1 MNFEH
6 THSWSVDLSAD
17 GSTLAIGTSTETP
30 ESDKQFIQVYRWNGT
45 HYASYFNGLPA
56 GETSA
61 VSLSRD
67 GNALAVGLPYIG
79 KRGGTTTVYK
89 FLPSSTCEDGFQQ
102 LRISL
107 TTDSNPIETR
117 WTLQIG
123 SNTTV
128 ESQSYEGFPFATFVE
143 EYCIPVHSCIK
154 FVVYDEGHNGMSQ
167 PGVYSLILGGEEVAR
182 GGEFDRF
189 YLHRIGE
196 CDCPTGESLLSVDA
210 QKFTYV
216 DETQLNW
223 SLSHQN
229 QLKDPLLQG
238 NFLHDESIDYFEE
251 CIPDDSCYNLNI
263 FPAHIPDLGYEYPF
277 PCIGDF
283 LGGYW
288 SYDVTFNGTLLSSNT
303 ADFLFCPRSIGIGEC
318 SSKQQIECD
327 NGSVPLRIELTFD
340 HWLTIDTTANSVTN
354 SHWDLSDQGNGK
366 IVLVGV
372 QEFFIYMNSWTPM
385 YDISDEEEVKGV
397 TICKAVDA
405 CYLFNM
411 IEIGT
416 SGFKLF
422 LGNTEIGTTNSSSVS
437 IGESCLF
444 LPSQSPSLSLSPS
457 ETQIPTIKPTPFP
470 TFITWPTLS
479 PLPPT
484 PFPVEPATVPT
495 IPGQ

>member
-1 MNFEH
+1 MSCFEH

-17 GSTLAIGTSTETP
+17 GYTLAIGASTETS
-30 ESDKQFIQVYRWNGT
+30 ESDNEFIQVYRWNGT
-45 HYASYFNGLPA
+45 HYAAYFNGLPA

-107 TTDSNPIETR
+107 TTDGNPIETR
-117 WTLQIG
+117 WTLLIG
-123 SNTTV
+123 LNTTV

-143 EYCIPVHSCIK
+143 EYCIPVHACIK
-154 FVVYDEGHNGMSQ
+154 FVVYDEGHNGMSP
-167 PGVYSLILGGEEVAR
+167 PGVYSLILEGEEVAR
-182 GGEFDRF
+182 GGEFDRY

-196 CDCPTGESLLSVDA
+196 CDCPAGESLLTVDA
-210 QKFTYV
+210 EKFTYL

-229 QLKDPLLQG
+229 QLKDPTLRGTPLFRGTLLHG
-238 NFLHDESIDYFEE
+238 TSSIGYFEE

-263 FPAHIPDLGYEYPF
+263 FPAQIPDFAF
-277 PCIGDF
+277 PCIEEYY
-283 LGGYW
+283 GGHW
-288 SYDVTFNGTLLSSNT
+288 SYDVTFNGTLLSSNY
-303 ADFLFCPRSIGIGEC
+303 DEFLFCPRSIGIGEC
-318 SSKQQIECD
+318 SSKQQQIECD

-366 IVLVGV
+366 IILVGV

-385 YDISDEEEVKGV
+385 YNVSDEEEVKGV

-416 SGFKLF
+416 SGYKLF
-422 LGNTEIGTTNSSSVS
+422 LGNTEISTTNSSSVS

-457 ETQIPTIKPTPFP
+457 VTQIPTIKPTPFP
-470 TFITWPTLS
+470 TYIPWPTS
-479 PLPPT
+479 PPL
-484 PFPVEPATVPT
+484 
-495 IPGQ
+495 